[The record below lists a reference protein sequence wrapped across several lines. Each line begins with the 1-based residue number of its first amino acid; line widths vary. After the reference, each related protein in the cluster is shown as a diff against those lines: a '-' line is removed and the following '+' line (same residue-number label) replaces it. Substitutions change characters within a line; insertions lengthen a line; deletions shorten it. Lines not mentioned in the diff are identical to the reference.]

1 FALMMPA
8 RSWARRAWLT
18 LLCFVATLLAA
29 TSVAAAVEADYRL
42 GPQDKIRVKVWEW
55 RAASGDTFEWTA
67 LNGEFTINSAG
78 ILAMP
83 LV

>member
-1 FALMMPA
+1 
-8 RSWARRAWLT
+8 
-18 LLCFVATLLAA
+18 
-29 TSVAAAVEADYRL
+29 
-42 GPQDKIRVKVWEW
+42 PQDKIRVKVWEW

-83 LV
+83 LVGAVHAEGATTGEVAGIIADRLKAVAGLVKAPNAAVEIAQY